1 MAPFTSPTTPTLYWN
16 VAALAQARGIKSV
29 PALSQLVGAHRQSL
43 YKVIHNTAENVSV
56 VMLSRLARGLGPTP
70 DQRANPGEWFAWD
83 GDQLR
88 WDIARLS
95 AERLGI
101 TTMSKFSLVAG
112 VYPRM
117 IAKYWENAED
127 PSKFVFVETLAKLAQ
142 AFLKNGKSFDVGDL
156 FSWQPPVITRLG
168 EVLGEA
174 DADGVGLDRGMRI
187 ALEAVP
193 V

>member
-16 VAALAQARGIKSV
+16 VAALARARGIKSV
-29 PALSQLVGAHRQSL
+29 PALSALVGAHRQSL
-43 YKVIHNTAENVSV
+43 YKVVKNTAENVSV
-56 VMLSRLARGLGPTP
+56 DMLARIALKLGPTP
-70 DQRANPGEWFAWD
+70 DQRANPGEWFVWD

-142 AFLKNGKSFDVGDL
+142 AFIKNGQPFDVGDL
-156 FSWQPPVITRLG
+156 FSWQPPSVTSLG
-168 EVLGEA
+168 EGDGEA
-174 DADGVGLDRGMRI
+174 LRPQKEGSRLEMLAGV
-187 ALEAVP
+187 P
-193 V
+193 